1 MSPMDGKGYAK
12 FSETSISGLV
22 LNYLLVSSF
31 FASSSSS
38 LSSSNFSLTSSSS
51 SLNSSENLGEF
62 YSNALLLLA
71 PFPCI
76 TSKFCEKRPR
86 TAGRHWS
93 RTFSLYSFL
102 LTFSAFRTRLTIHKR
117 VSGSCWAIKRPP
129 GLSLRCSYAMRFSWL
144 YFSWFTIIWWYSWL
158 WRL

>member
-1 MSPMDGKGYAK
+1 MSPMDGKGYA
-12 FSETSISGLV
+12 TSISGLV

-38 LSSSNFSLTSSSS
+38 LSSSSFSLTSSSS
-51 SLNSSENLGEF
+51 TLTSSENLGEF

-93 RTFSLYSFL
+93 RTFSLYSCL
-102 LTFSAFRTRLTIHKR
+102 LTFSALRTRLTIHMR
-117 VSGSCWAIKRPP
+117 VSRTCWAFMRSS
-129 GLSLRCSYAMRFSWL
+129 GLSLRCSYAMRFSWR
-144 YFSWFTIIWWYSWL
+144 YFCWYTII
-158 WRL
+158 